1 MSFYYPWES
10 QGVTHHQF
18 AWLNLV
24 DLAGSEREKS
34 SGAESERLKE
44 ATNINKSVSTLG
56 KLLLIFLWAIV
67 NEDASGDVVAMGME
81 IQQLKTEVSRFWGL
95 ANGGAESLVN
105 DTLTN
110 KDYKLALVGDFRR
123 EKEKDI
129 SLHAL
134 VAENQAA
141 LQLAKQREDE
151 IQGQRM
157 RLWFQEGG
165 IKRLEAD
172 AWKDFP

>member
-10 QGVTHHQF
+10 QGVTHYRF
-18 AWLNLV
+18 ARLNLV
-24 DLAGSEREKS
+24 DLAGFEREKS
-34 SGAESERLKE
+34 SGAESECLKE
-44 ATNINKSVSTLG
+44 ATNINK
-56 KLLLIFLWAIV
+56 KLLLIFLRAIV

-95 ANGGAESLVN
+95 ANGGAEILVN
-105 DTLTN
+105 DTLTK
-110 KDYKLALVGDFRR
+110 KDYELALVGDFRR

-172 AWKDFP
+172 AWKDFR

>member
-1 MSFYYPWES
+1 MA
-10 QGVTHHQF
+10 H
-18 AWLNLV
+18 LV
-24 DLAGSEREKS
+24 HLYRMKGC
-34 SGAESERLKE
+34 L
-44 ATNINKSVSTLG
+44 
-56 KLLLIFLWAIV
+56 
-67 NEDASGDVVAMGME
+67 
-81 IQQLKTEVSRFWGL
+81 
-95 ANGGAESLVN
+95 
-105 DTLTN
+105 
-110 KDYKLALVGDFRR
+110 RR